1 MKYHEIL
8 GWFNGHEEYDK
19 AVDYCPPNGKILE
32 IGCFYGR
39 STNYMCTN
47 IVNTKR
53 TDLKVYALDTFRGS
67 TEHSFIQEAI
77 GPDGTFKAYTEAN
90 LKEFIDLG
98 IVELIESRSDNLET
112 INKFEDGFFDV
123 IIIDGAHEYDAVLD
137 DIENWWSKLKQ
148 DGIMLFDDMYM
159 PSVAQAVKNGLG
171 GKVSTYSIIQGREA
185 YGLAYKS
192 EDQSKAKK
200 YIKLI
205 PENYFK
211 N

>member
-1 MKYHEIL
+1 MKYYEIP

-53 TDLKVYALDTFRGS
+53 TDIKVYALDTFRGS
-67 TEHSFIQEAI
+67 SDHSFIQEAVE
-77 GPDGTFKAYTEAN
+77 PDGTFKAYTEAN

-98 IVELIESRSDNLET
+98 IVELIESRSDNSET

-123 IIIDGAHEYDAVLD
+123 IIVDGAHQYEAVLD

-159 PSVAQAVKNGLG
+159 ESVATAVRNGLSQ
-171 GKVSTYSIIQGREA
+171 KVPDYSIMTGKKA
-185 YGLAYKS
+185 YGLAYKN
-192 EDQSKAKK
+192 ENQENRQK
-200 YIKLI
+200 YLTIV
-205 PENYFK
+205 PESHFK
-211 N
+211 

>member
-1 MKYHEIL
+1 MKYHEIP

-53 TDLKVYALDTFRGS
+53 NDIKVYALDTFRGS
-67 TEHSFIQEAI
+67 SEHSFIKEAI
-77 GPDGTFKAYTEAN
+77 AQDGTFKSFTEAN

-98 IVELIESRSDNLET
+98 IVELIESRSDNPET

-123 IIIDGAHEYDAVLD
+123 IIVDGAHEYDAVLE
-137 DIENWWSKLKQ
+137 DIQNWWSKLKQ

-159 PSVAQAVKNGLG
+159 ESVATAVKNGLG
-171 GKVSTYSIIQGREA
+171 GRVPTYSIFQGREA

-200 YIKLI
+200 YMKLV
-205 PENYFK
+205 PETHFK
-211 N
+211 